1 MEPGMRDALECVV
14 SGQDLGTGEARGVM
28 DLIMD
33 GAVPPAVIGAFLAAL
48 RTKGE
53 TVDELTG
60 MVLSM
65 REHAVRIEVP
75 DGAVDTCGT
84 GGDAMSTFNIST
96 AAALVAAGAGCVV
109 AKHGN
114 RAASS
119 RCGSADVLEA
129 LGVNVDLPPDAVLR
143 CIDASGI
150 GFLYAP
156 SYHPAMRH
164 VSTTRRELGIRT
176 AFNLLGPMANPAR
189 VKRQA
194 LGVPDPVVGMRM
206 AEVLLRLGHERALVF
221 TGDGGVDELTV
232 NGPADCHDVRDG
244 TVSTYDIDPAVLG
257 LAPAPV
263 SAVRGGDA
271 AANASRIRS
280 VLSGEHGAPRDTVM
294 LNAAAALV
302 AAGIV
307 DNMPDGVARSA
318 EAIDSGAALAS
329 LERLVT
335 ASQRAA

>member
-1 MEPGMRDALECVV
+1 MAEPGMRDVLERVV
-14 SGQDLGTGEARGVM
+14 SGDDLSTDEARSVM
-28 DLIMD
+28 DRMMD
-33 GAVPPAVIGAFLAAL
+33 GAVAPAVIGAFLAAL

-65 REHAVRIEVP
+65 REHAVRIDVP
-75 DGAVDTCGT
+75 DVAVDTCGT

-96 AAALVAAGAGCVV
+96 AAALVAAGAGCIV

-143 CIDASGI
+143 CIHASGI

-164 VSTTRRELGIRT
+164 VSPTRRELGIRT

-189 VKRQA
+189 VRRQA
-194 LGVPDPVVGMRM
+194 LGVPDSTTGRRM
-206 AEVLLRLGHERALVF
+206 AQVLLRLGHERALVF

-232 NGPADCHDVRDG
+232 NGAAVCHDVQDG
-244 TVSTYDIDPAVLG
+244 HVTTYDIDPAVLG
-257 LAPAPV
+257 LPAAPV
-263 SAVRGGDA
+263 A
-271 AANASRIRS
+271 A
-280 VLSGEHGAPRDTVM
+280 
-294 LNAAAALV
+294 
-302 AAGIV
+302 
-307 DNMPDGVARSA
+307 
-318 EAIDSGAALAS
+318 
-329 LERLVT
+329 
-335 ASQRAA
+335 

>member
-1 MEPGMRDALECVV
+1 MRDVLERVV
-14 SGQDLGTGEARGVM
+14 SGDDLSTDEARSVM
-28 DLIMD
+28 DRMMD
-33 GAVPPAVIGAFLAAL
+33 GAVAPAVIGAFLAAL

-65 REHAVRIEVP
+65 REHAVRIDVP
-75 DGAVDTCGT
+75 DVAVDTCGT

-96 AAALVAAGAGCVV
+96 AAALVAAGAGCIV

-143 CIDASGI
+143 CIHASGI

-164 VSTTRRELGIRT
+164 VSPTRRELGIRT

-189 VKRQA
+189 VRRQA
-194 LGVPDPVVGMRM
+194 LGVPDSTTGRRM
-206 AEVLLRLGHERALVF
+206 AQVLLRLGHERALVF

-232 NGPADCHDVRDG
+232 NGAAVCHDVQG
-244 TVSTYDIDPAVLG
+244 GHVTTYDIHPAVLG
-257 LAPAPV
+257 LPAAPV
-263 SAVRGGDA
+263 AALHGGDA
-271 AANASRIRS
+271 ETNAARIRS
-280 VLSGEHGAPRDTVM
+280 VLGGEPGAARDTVT

-302 AAGIV
+302 AAGV
-307 DNMPDGVARSA
+307 VNNMPEGLGRAA